1 MPLNITQVNY
11 CIYKNAALPDFILG
25 RKQPLHIPRDDPLMA
40 PQNDAGEHLAMR
52 RRRLRYR
59 AWHRGTKEMDL
70 VLGPFAD
77 AHVEHFGAPELDRL
91 EALMDEEDT
100 DLLKWVMGQE
110 PAPPDAD
117 SDLLQTIIAYRL
129 KTA

>member
-1 MPLNITQVNY
+1 
-11 CIYKNAALPDFILG
+11 
-25 RKQPLHIPRDDPLMA
+25 MA
-40 PQNDAGEHLAMR
+40 PQKAAGEDLSMR

-77 AHVEHFGAPELDRL
+77 AHVERLGAPELDRL

-110 PAPPDAD
+110 AVPPGAD

-129 KTA
+129 KTS

>member
-1 MPLNITQVNY
+1 
-11 CIYKNAALPDFILG
+11 
-25 RKQPLHIPRDDPLMA
+25 MA
-40 PQNDAGEHLAMR
+40 PEKAAGEDLPMR

-77 AHVEHFGAPELDRL
+77 AHLDGFDTTELDRL
-91 EALMDEEDT
+91 EALMDEEDP

-110 PAPPDAD
+110 AVRAGTDAA
-117 SDLLQTIIAYRL
+117 LLDTIVSFRL
-129 KTA
+129 RTQ

>member
-1 MPLNITQVNY
+1 
-11 CIYKNAALPDFILG
+11 
-25 RKQPLHIPRDDPLMA
+25 MA
-40 PQNDAGEHLAMR
+40 PEKAAGEDLSMR

-77 AHVEHFGAPELDRL
+77 AHAEAFGPAELERL
-91 EALMDEEDT
+91 EALMDEADT

-110 PAPPDAD
+110 PMPANADAA
-117 SDLLQTIIAYRL
+117 LLHTIIAFRL
-129 KTA
+129 ETHD

>member
-1 MPLNITQVNY
+1 
-11 CIYKNAALPDFILG
+11 
-25 RKQPLHIPRDDPLMA
+25 MA
-40 PQNDAGEHLAMR
+40 PEKAAGEDLSMR

-77 AHVEHFGAPELDRL
+77 AHLDGLAAPELDRL

-110 PAPPDAD
+110 PVPADAD
-117 SDLLQTIIAYRL
+117 ADLLGQIIAYRL
-129 KTA
+129 QTQ

>member
-1 MPLNITQVNY
+1 
-11 CIYKNAALPDFILG
+11 
-25 RKQPLHIPRDDPLMA
+25 MA
-40 PQNDAGEHLAMR
+40 PEKAAGEDIAMR

-77 AHVEHFGAPELDRL
+77 AHLESFETPELDRL

-110 PAPPDAD
+110 PVPATGDA
-117 SDLLQTIIAYRL
+117 DLLQTIIDYRL
-129 KTA
+129 KIS

>member
-1 MPLNITQVNY
+1 
-11 CIYKNAALPDFILG
+11 
-25 RKQPLHIPRDDPLMA
+25 
-40 PQNDAGEHLAMR
+40 MR

-77 AHVEHFGAPELDRL
+77 AHVERYGPPELDRL
-91 EALMDEEDT
+91 EALMNEEDT

-110 PAPPDAD
+110 AVPPEADA
-117 SDLLQTIIAYRL
+117 DLLQTIIAYRL
-129 KTA
+129 KTS

>member
-1 MPLNITQVNY
+1 
-11 CIYKNAALPDFILG
+11 
-25 RKQPLHIPRDDPLMA
+25 
-40 PQNDAGEHLAMR
+40 MR

-77 AHVEHFGAPELDRL
+77 AHVEGYAASELDRL
-91 EALMDEEDT
+91 EALMEEPDT

-110 PAPPDAD
+110 AVPPEADA
-117 SDLLQTIIAYRL
+117 DLLQTIIAYRL
-129 KTA
+129 KTS

>member
-1 MPLNITQVNY
+1 
-11 CIYKNAALPDFILG
+11 
-25 RKQPLHIPRDDPLMA
+25 
-40 PQNDAGEHLAMR
+40 MR

-77 AHVEHFGAPELDRL
+77 AHVEGYGTPELDRL
-91 EALMDEEDT
+91 EALMEEVDT

-110 PAPPDAD
+110 AVPPTADAD
-117 SDLLQTIIAYRL
+117 LLGTIVAYRL
-129 KTA
+129 RTQ

>member
-1 MPLNITQVNY
+1 
-11 CIYKNAALPDFILG
+11 
-25 RKQPLHIPRDDPLMA
+25 MA
-40 PQNDAGEHLAMR
+40 PEKAAGEELSMR

-77 AHVEHFGAPELDRL
+77 AHLEGLGTPELDRL
-91 EALMDEEDT
+91 ETLMDEEDT

-110 PAPPDAD
+110 PVP
-117 SDLLQTIIAYRL
+117 SDIDDELLNTIIAYRL
-129 KTA
+129 KTQ

>member
-1 MPLNITQVNY
+1 
-11 CIYKNAALPDFILG
+11 
-25 RKQPLHIPRDDPLMA
+25 MA
-40 PQNDAGEHLAMR
+40 PEKAAGEDLPMR

-77 AHVEHFGAPELDRL
+77 AHVEVYGLKELDRL

-110 PAPPDAD
+110 PVPADAD
-117 SDLLQTIIAYRL
+117 GELLDDIISYRL
-129 KTA
+129 KAR